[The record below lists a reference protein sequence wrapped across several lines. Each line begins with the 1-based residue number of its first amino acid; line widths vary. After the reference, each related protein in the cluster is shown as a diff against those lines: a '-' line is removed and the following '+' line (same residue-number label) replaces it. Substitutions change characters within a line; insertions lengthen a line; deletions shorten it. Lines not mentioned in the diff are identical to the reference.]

1 MTPAELKNRTK
12 QFALRVIK
20 LFRALPRT
28 GEAQVIGRQLL
39 RSATSVA
46 ANYRAVCRA
55 RSDKEFISKV
65 SVVIEE
71 ADESEFWIEL
81 LIDSDIVP
89 RERLAD
95 LLNETNEIVRIMVS
109 SRQTISERMKKCNQN

>member
-1 MTPAELKNRTK
+1 M
-12 QFALRVIK
+12 RVIK

>member
-1 MTPAELKNRTK
+1 M
-12 QFALRVIK
+12 
-20 LFRALPRT
+20 
-28 GEAQVIGRQLL
+28 IGRQLL